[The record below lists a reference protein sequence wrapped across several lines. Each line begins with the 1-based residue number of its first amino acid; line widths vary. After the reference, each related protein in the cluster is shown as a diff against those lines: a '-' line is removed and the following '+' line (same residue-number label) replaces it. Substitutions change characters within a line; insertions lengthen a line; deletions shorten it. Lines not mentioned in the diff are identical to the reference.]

1 MDYTKISCFKE
12 KLKRDLKPERYQH
25 TINTVLKAMELSL
38 GENVDKEVVFIA
50 SLLHDCAKYKTPNE
64 EQKKELCDFVDS
76 PPILHAP
83 FGAIIAREEYGITDE
98 RILNAIKYHTTGRS
112 GMTKEEM
119 IVCLAD
125 AIEDGRNY
133 SALENVK
140 KAAEQGII
148 QGMIANLSN
157 VIEYETKKGNS
168 VHHLTLEALED
179 LKKEVKNEQGTD

>member
-1 MDYTKISCFKE
+1 MDYTKISRFKE
-12 KLKRDLKPERYQH
+12 KLQKDLKPQRYQH

-38 GENVDKEVVFIA
+38 GENVDKEVIFIA

-64 EQKKELCDFVDS
+64 EHNKELGDFLS
-76 PPILHAP
+76 CPPIVHAP
-83 FGAIIAREEYGITDE
+83 FGAIIARDEYGITDE

-125 AIEDGRNY
+125 AIEDGRDY
-133 SALENVK
+133 PGLERVREEAK
-140 KAAEQGII
+140 KGII
-148 QGMIANLSN
+148 NGMIANLSN

-168 VHHLTLEALED
+168 IHHLTLEALED
-179 LKKEVKNEQGTD
+179 LKER

>member
-12 KLKRDLKPERYQH
+12 KLKRDLKPERYRH

-50 SLLHDCAKYKTPNE
+50 SLLHDCAKYKTPTE
-64 EQKKELCDFVDS
+64 EQKKELSDFLTCA
-76 PPILHAP
+76 PILHAP
-83 FGAIIAREEYGITDE
+83 FGAIIARDEYGITDE

-133 SALENVK
+133 PALENVK
-140 KAAEQGII
+140 KAAEQGVI

-157 VIEYETKKGNS
+157 VIEYETKKGNTI
-168 VHHLTLEALED
+168 HHLTLEALED
-179 LKKEVKNEQGTD
+179 LKKR